1 MTRIDHLKRFKLT
14 KRGIDISISLIWL
27 ILLSLPFV
35 FVAFAIKM
43 ESRGPIFFRQKR
55 VGKDGRVF
63 VIWKFR
69 TMVDGAVNKG
79 LGLSVEKDDVRI
91 TKTGKLLRALSF
103 DELPQIINI
112 LTGDMSLIGPRPTL
126 VHQVEAYNSH
136 QRRRLE
142 VRPGITSWA
151 SVNGRNR
158 LSWEDRIE
166 MDIWYVD
173 NVSLWLDIKILFRT
187 LWVAFVT
194 RDGVY
199 AEDGANDDFGATP
212 PSKPSTE
219 PEIRR

>member
-1 MTRIDHLKRFKLT
+1 MT
-14 KRGIDISISLIWL
+14 KRGIDIFISLTWL

-35 FVAFAIKM
+35 FIAFAIKL

-55 VGKDGRVF
+55 AGLNGNVF

-69 TMVDGAVNKG
+69 TMVDGAAKKG
-79 LGLSVEKDDVRI
+79 LGNQVTKDDARI
-91 TKTGKLLRALSF
+91 TRTGKLLRALSL
-103 DELPQIINI
+103 DELPQVVNI

-199 AEDGANDDFGATP
+199 AEDGANDDFGVTKPVTP
-212 PSKPSTE
+212 VEPSTAAKVGPKTE
-219 PEIRR
+219 PEVNR

>member
-1 MTRIDHLKRFKLT
+1 MI
-14 KRGIDISISLIWL
+14 KRGVDISVSLIWL

-35 FVAFAIKM
+35 LVAMAIKL

-55 VGKDGRVF
+55 AGLDGQIF

-69 TMVDGAVNKG
+69 TMVDGAAKKG
-79 LGLSVEKDDVRI
+79 LGNKVVKGDARI
-91 TKTGKLLRALSF
+91 TRTGKLLRALSI
-103 DELPQIINI
+103 DELPQIMNV
-112 LTGDMSLIGPRPTL
+112 LSGDMSLIGPRPTL

-151 SVNGRNR
+151 SVNGRNKR
-158 LSWEDRIE
+158 SWEDRIE

-173 NVSLWLDIKILFRT
+173 HLSIWLDIKILFRT

-199 AEDGANDDFGATP
+199 ADDGANDDFGGP
-212 PSKPSTE
+212 KTE
-219 PEIRR
+219 PGANN

>member
-1 MTRIDHLKRFKLT
+1 M
-14 KRGIDISISLIWL
+14 SISLIWL

-35 FVAFAIKM
+35 LIAMAIKL
-43 ESRGPIFFRQKR
+43 ESRGPVFFRQR
-55 VGKDGRVF
+55 RAGMHGRPF

-69 TMVDGAVNKG
+69 TMVDGAARKG
-79 LGLSVEKDDVRI
+79 LGNTVVKDDARI
-91 TKTGKLLRALSF
+91 TRTGKVLRALSL

-126 VHQVEAYNSH
+126 MHQVEAYTSH

-158 LSWEDRIE
+158 LPWEERIE

-173 NVSLWLDIKILFRT
+173 NLSLWLDIKILFKT

-199 AEDGANDDFGATP
+199 AEDGANDDFGVKEPAISGP
-212 PSKPSTE
+212 PPETE
-219 PEIRR
+219 SGANR

>member
-1 MTRIDHLKRFKLT
+1 MT
-14 KRGIDISISLIWL
+14 KRGIDISVSLIWL
-27 ILLSLPFV
+27 VLLSLPFV
-35 FVAFAIKM
+35 LIAVAIKL
-43 ESRGPIFFRQKR
+43 ESRGPVFFRQR
-55 VGKDGRVF
+55 RAGRHGDVF

-69 TMVDGAVNKG
+69 TMVDGAARKG
-79 LGLSVEKDDVRI
+79 LGARIVKDDARI
-91 TKTGKLLRALSF
+91 TRIGKVLRALSI
-103 DELPQIINI
+103 DELPQIINV

-126 VHQVEAYNSH
+126 VRQVEAYNSH

-158 LSWEDRIE
+158 LPWAERIE

-173 NVSLWLDIKILFRT
+173 NLSLWLDIKILFKT

-199 AEDGANDDFGATP
+199 AEGANDDFGATTP
-212 PSKPSTE
+212 AAATSSATE
-219 PEIRR
+219 SGTEVRVD

>member
-1 MTRIDHLKRFKLT
+1 MT
-14 KRGIDISISLIWL
+14 KRGIDISVSLIWL

-35 FVAFAIKM
+35 FIALAIKL
-43 ESRGPIFFRQKR
+43 ESRGPIFFRQR
-55 VGKDGRVF
+55 RAGMNGEVF

-69 TMVDGAVNKG
+69 TMVDGAVHKG
-79 LGLSVEKDDVRI
+79 LGNTVTKDDARI
-91 TKTGKLLRALSF
+91 TRTGKLLRALSL
-103 DELPQIINI
+103 DELPQIMNI

-126 VHQVEAYNSH
+126 VHQVEAYNDH

-173 NVSLWLDIKILFRT
+173 NLSLWLDIKILFRT

-212 PSKPSTE
+212 AAVSSNAPKTGTE
-219 PEIRR
+219 VNR

>member
-1 MTRIDHLKRFKLT
+1 MT

-35 FVAFAIKM
+35 FVALAIKL
-43 ESRGPIFFRQKR
+43 ESRGPVFFRQKR
-55 VGKDGRVF
+55 VGRDGKVF

-69 TMVDGAVNKG
+69 TMVDGAAKKG
-79 LGLSVEKDDVRI
+79 LGLSVVKDDARI

-103 DELPQIINI
+103 DELPQIMNI

-126 VHQVEAYNSH
+126 IHQVEAYNSH

-142 VRPGITSWA
+142 ARPGITSWA

-173 NVSLWLDIKILFRT
+173 NVSLRLDIKILFKT

-199 AEDGANDDFGATP
+199 AEDGANDDFGVTQ
-212 PSKPSTE
+212 PSTPTTD
-219 PEIRR
+219 PEIHS